1 MKPLRTVQWKFFQQ
15 GAGVQKKY
23 DKATKHSGWQ
33 SWCKMHSTISRLK
46 NIQSISKRCDKI
58 CWYKM
63 LEQHRVT
70 TDTKTIPA
78 NLRKPLGRTFVL
90 TSLAWLH
97 DYTPLVR
104 RIVESPPRPSPS
116 PSESRVKC
124 GSSQLKDVD
133 VERIRMLQEASAR
146 KAACISLLYVS
157 LYSIMVVFEING
169 SDMSCSALPMC

>member
-1 MKPLRTVQWKFFQQ
+1 MLDIFFD
-15 GAGVQKKY
+15 AF
-23 DKATKHSGWQ
+23 
-33 SWCKMHSTISRLK
+33 IFFF
-46 NIQSISKRCDKI
+46 
-58 CWYKM
+58 
-63 LEQHRVT
+63 
-70 TDTKTIPA
+70 DTC
-78 NLRKPLGRTFVL
+78 L
-90 TSLAWLH
+90 
-97 DYTPLVR
+97 
-104 RIVESPPRPSPS
+104 